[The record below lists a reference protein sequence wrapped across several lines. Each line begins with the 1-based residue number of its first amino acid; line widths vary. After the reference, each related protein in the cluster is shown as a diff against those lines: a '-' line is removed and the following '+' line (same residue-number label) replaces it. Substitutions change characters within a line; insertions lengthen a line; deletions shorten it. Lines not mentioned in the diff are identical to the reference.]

1 MYHAPN
7 GTYPSITNLL
17 YEIVS
22 KPGIQAWRD
31 RVGHEK
37 AQRIS
42 TKASIRGSKIHNAI
56 EKYLLGNEDYL
67 QGVAAEHI
75 ELVKLAIPQID
86 EKIDNIRGI
95 ELPLWS
101 DALKAAGTTDLIA
114 EYDTDKIAGS
124 TIARNRNYARQLSEL
139 VNAGIQ
145 SRTDKNEKVK
155 VTIDDF
161 IDSIISFDNKNEQCN
176 EILFALK
183 VKLFENDIVKNSA
196 DKDTKSLLRSA
207 KTPVEAIKLFDKLN
221 G

>member
-1 MYHAPN
+1 MAIFSGNIIEAYYAN
-7 GTYPSITNLL
+7 SDNDTIEVIYKQG
-17 YEIVS
+17 E
-22 KPGIQAWRD
+22 QAINHFLK
-31 RVGHEK
+31 V
-37 AQRIS
+37 
-42 TKASIRGSKIHNAI
+42 
-56 EKYLLGNEDYL
+56 DYND
-67 QGVAAEHI
+67 QDF
-75 ELVKLAIPQID
+75 K
-86 EKIDNIRGI
+86 
-95 ELPLWS
+95 
-101 DALKAAGTTDLIA
+101 DLIA

-161 IDSIISFDNKNEQCN
+161 IDSIINFDNKNEQCN

-183 VKLFENDIVKNSA
+183 VKLFENDIVKNST
-196 DKDTKSLLRSA
+196 DKDTKSLLRAS